1 MRSLALCLFA
11 NEKYELT
18 AVSSSFS
25 LICLA
30 AVFVPGLV
38 EHVVTAIL
46 DGPVTAVDA
55 QQLGGA
61 GLGGGAAGHAQ
72 GHFNALTA

>member
-1 MRSLALCLFA
+1 MHGRLLMMGRLGHA
-11 NEKYELT
+11 N
-18 AVSSSFS
+18 
-25 LICLA
+25 LA
-30 AVFVPGLV
+30 AISSAV
-38 EHVVTAIL
+38 L

-72 GHFNALTA
+72 VHFNALTA